1 MRKSHASTSQITDSQ
16 LAELKRNAAGIL
28 AESRKTLL
36 NRFPFIG
43 QIAMSLDL
51 VPIRDNR
58 CPTMCTDGKAI
69 YCDIDFLSKLSNDDR
84 VFILGHEVY
93 HNVLLH
99 LLRRDNREQHTFN
112 LATDMEVNMLLGS
125 DGLTIPKDAVIPSKY
140 ELPDGLNAEQY
151 YDLLVKKQ
159 EDEQQKNENGGGDS
173 DGNGNSQQS
182 ADTSESSSSAS
193 SGQFDRHIYKDEQL
207 EDDGPERTDRY
218 GKVEHDYDFQP
229 NVTQKNVEQ
238 IREAAVSAAQVI
250 ERQGGTL
257 SENIKKIVTSLL
269 QPKLDWKEVLAQYV
283 LKTAGESSRTWNR
296 PNRRFVG
303 RGTYLPSSQTDS
315 LKIIVGI
322 DTSASISSV
331 APQFLAELNGIVSS
345 FGEYEITVIQCD
357 TKVQNVETYSSIDNP
372 LDCAKMEFNGFGGT
386 MLQPIFDYV
395 KENEVDGSCIVVLT
409 DGYVTDHFDAANAP
423 ELPVLWCVTKDGS
436 TDALKF
442 GQVCRLD

>member
-1 MRKSHASTSQITDSQ
+1 MRKSNSSTTQITDSQ

-36 NRFPFIG
+36 NRFPFVG

-58 CPTMCTDGKAI
+58 CSTMCTDGKAI

-99 LLRRDNREQHTFN
+99 LLRRDNREPHTFN

-125 DGLTIPKDAVIPSKY
+125 DGLAIPKDAVIPSEY

-159 EDEQQKNENGGGDS
+159 EDEQQNSGGGNS
-173 DGNGNSQQS
+173 DGNSDSQQS
-182 ADTSESSSSAS
+182 SDEPESSQPN
-193 SGQFDRHIYKDEQL
+193 GQFDRHVYKDEQL

-229 NVTQKNVEQ
+229 NITQKNVER
-238 IREAAVSAAQVI
+238 IREVAVSAAQVI
-250 ERQGGTL
+250 ERHGGTL
-257 SENIKKIVTSLL
+257 SENVKKIVTSLL
-269 QPKLDWKEVLAQYV
+269 QPKLNWKEVLAQYV

-303 RGTYLPSSQTDS
+303 RGTYLPSSQSDS

-322 DTSASISSV
+322 DTSGSIASV

-357 TKVQNVETYSSIDNP
+357 TTVQNVETYSSIDNP

-386 MLQPIFDYV
+386 RLQPIFDYV
-395 KENEVDGSCIVVLT
+395 KENDDVDGSCIVVLT
-409 DGYVTDHFDAANAP
+409 DGCVTDHFDAENAP

-442 GQVCRLD
+442 GQVCQLD